1 MADRREHA
9 LTCLREDR
17 IMAVLRQIPFEHLV
31 PLADLLVECGVRS
44 LEITHDYER
53 TLDDVALLSERFGAD
68 ASVGV
73 GTTWSVE
80 QAESAAAAGS
90 TFCVLPGVD
99 VETTKRSVA
108 LGMLT
113 LPGVQTP
120 AEIQLALRSGA
131 DVLKF
136 FPADPP
142 GPTWLAQVVPAYRQR
157 PFMATGGVTI
167 DSMSDFFAAGAIA
180 VGMGDTL
187 FGRPDDLATA
197 RTMIERA
204 VAVARNSGFA

>member
-1 MADRREHA
+1 MNFTKREHA
-9 LTCLREDR
+9 LNCLNEDR
-17 IMAVLRQIPFEHLV
+17 IMAVLRQIPRENLV
-31 PLADLLVECGVRS
+31 PLCDLLVEGGVRS
-44 LEITHDYER
+44 LEITNDYAG
-53 TLDDVALLSERFGAD
+53 TYDDIALLSARFGAG

-80 QAESAAAAGS
+80 QAEAADAAGS

-99 VETTKRSVA
+99 VETAQRSA
-108 LGMLT
+108 ELGMLT

-120 AEIQLALRSGA
+120 AEIQTALKAGA

-136 FPADPP
+136 FPANPP
-142 GPTWLAQVVPAYRQR
+142 GPTWLAQVIPAYSQK

-167 DSMSDFFAAGAIA
+167 ENMAAFFDAGVIA

-187 FGRPDDLATA
+187 FGDHRDLKSAPVNIA
-197 RTMIERA
+197 AA
-204 VAVARNSGFA
+204 VAVASTRH

>member
-1 MADRREHA
+1 MTSEKRDHA
-9 LTCLREDR
+9 LRCLREDR
-17 IMAVLRQIPFEHLV
+17 IMAVLRQIPEEFLV
-31 PLADLLVECGVRS
+31 PLCDHLVEGGVRS
-44 LEITHDYER
+44 LEITNDYAR
-53 TLDDVALLSERFGAD
+53 TYDDVSLLGERYGTR

-80 QAESAAAAGS
+80 QAEASHEAGA

-99 VETTKRSVA
+99 VDTARRSSE

-120 AEIQLALRSGA
+120 AEIQTALRAGA

-142 GPTWLAQVVPAYRQR
+142 GPAWLAQVAPAYAQK
-157 PFMATGGVTI
+157 PFMATGGVTV
-167 DSMSDFFAAGAIA
+167 DTMGAFFDAGAIA

-187 FGRPDDLATA
+187 FGDYRDLDGAPA
-197 RTMIERA
+197 RIAAA
-204 VAVARNSGFA
+204 VAVASAR

>member
-1 MADRREHA
+1 MTTDKRSHA
-9 LTCLREDR
+9 LKCLEEDR
-17 IMAVLRQIPFEHLV
+17 IMAVLRQVPEEHLV
-31 PLADLLVECGVRS
+31 PLCDLLVDGGVRS
-44 LEITHDYER
+44 LEITNDYAR
-53 TLDDVALLSERFGAD
+53 TYDDVTLLSERYGER

-80 QAESAAAAGS
+80 QAEAADAAGS

-99 VETTKRSVA
+99 VDTARRSA
-108 LGMLT
+108 ELGMLT

-120 AEIQLALRSGA
+120 AEIQIALRSGA

-142 GPTWLAQVVPAYRQR
+142 GPTWLAQVAPAYSQK
-157 PFMATGGVTI
+157 PFMATGGVTT
-167 DSMSDFFAAGAIA
+167 DNMAAFFAAGAIA

-187 FGRPDDLATA
+187 FGDYRDLASA
-197 RTMIERA
+197 PAKIAAA
-204 VAVARNSGFA
+204 VAIASAH